1 MNEVNS
7 VLNDKEYPFD
17 LASYKTIYEHN
28 PQAFAVIRVLK
39 EDNSS
44 YKDISF
50 VYVNNAYEK
59 MSGFSRSDVIGHT
72 YTEIMDK
79 YAPGQFGPGK
89 QWNKLYG
96 TVAYEG
102 GEKTAVVASSEIEP
116 GKKHYVSVQC
126 FQIAEGYVGSNVLDI
141 SDQVNRR
148 ERSRI
153 IEAVRIEHAKYD
165 RECDRFSTAE
175 NTDSDR
181 LIAKAH
187 FDLTENKVLKY
198 EAYRP
203 AVSEKY
209 SASTFDETF
218 SGLDSACVFKKEAE
232 KLRMLTNRKHLLG
245 QFRDGTSEH
254 SLKFAMK
261 EELGI
266 ASKVRLDCRLIHS
279 PETGNVELFAYLRD
293 ETAKRLEQLI
303 IEKIGLTGICSLGYI
318 CIPTGSISFY
328 IHDHKPTDPDSSEI
342 TEKRFDER
350 AALFRDSFGICGSEL
365 ENAVEQTSIPVITSG
380 LEKNGRYSHIISGQ
394 NAGRKIHMRYDF
406 CWLEKENSTI
416 FFVKTD
422 ITEQFERQIILS
434 EQKNAAILNNAILDR
449 LALEATDY
457 VALIDAENDTIT
469 LHCGSYFGK
478 DKPTPEKLRITSY
491 SQLLDNMSRDLAL
504 NYASQNEICSIF
516 SAEQLLDSLT
526 DVPDLVIPYNFPDV
540 TDKSSVRRKQLR
552 YSLFDTDKKL
562 ILMSCTDITKSFE
575 YEKRIET
582 DERVIRKSA
591 LSSTDLIAILH
602 PDTSEISLRFGSW
615 TAHAPQSG
623 QASPEACEKTIS
635 LESFVGMTGKYIST
649 KANKQRFCEL
659 FSIGSIVGML
669 ENDPDA
675 MLIFDL
681 CSPDDPKAISKKQ
694 FRFTWLDDEK
704 RDILITR
711 TDITRSAAEE
721 QRRSQQLRDALD
733 SAEQSSRAKT
743 EFLSHMSHDIR
754 TPMNAIIGFSTLLL
768 RGLEDPQT
776 IDLARTRDEAD
787 KILSSARHLLG
798 LINDV
803 LDMSKIEAGNERINS
818 KKFMLSELIAST
830 DRMIR
835 PQAEEKS
842 QRFDI
847 YVSGL
852 KNDEFFSD
860 EPRLHQILMN
870 LLSNAVKYT
879 GIGGHIELR
888 IKGGAA
894 SEDPASSGKR
904 FEPVT
909 FEVRDN
915 GIGMSEEFRKV
926 IFEPFSRESRDDLS
940 EVQGTGLGMAI
951 TRNIVH
957 MLGGTIDVRSSV
969 GEGTVF
975 TVLLPLRI
983 PAEVQENYIPGIC
996 PRNVLIIDDEDE
1008 VCRNILGAMADKPV
1022 HADSVTNAAEA
1033 LAMANDMHCAGND
1046 YELIITD
1053 DLPDTD
1059 MSELIKKMRDTVS
1072 DPGKNGGEAF
1082 SPVIIMT
1089 GYDSPDAA
1097 ENASKAGADGFLP
1110 KPFFCSSL
1118 RSIIM
1123 MQVKKDLLYNCDRS
1137 AEKTSAE
1144 HSGISPS
1151 NTFSGLSILAVEDN
1165 ELNAEILREILRL
1178 NGAEV
1183 THVPDGLD
1191 AYELFRCTPAGEFDV
1206 IFMDIQMPLMDGY
1219 ECTKAIRALSC
1230 DMSVS
1235 PEKRIE
1241 AGKIPIIAMTA
1252 NAFSEDVQH
1261 ALLAGMNAHVP
1272 KPIDIEAVARA
1283 VERTVIK

>member
-7 VLNDKEYPFD
+7 VLNYKEYPFD
-17 LASYKTIYEHN
+17 LASYKTVYEHN

-39 EDNSS
+39 EDNGS
-44 YKDISF
+44 YKDIFF
-50 VYVNNAYEK
+50 VYANNAYEK
-59 MSGFSRSDVIGHT
+59 LSGFSRSDLIGHT
-72 YTEIMDK
+72 YTEIMEK

-102 GEKTAVVASSEIEP
+102 GEKTAVVASSEIDP
-116 GKKHYVSVQC
+116 AKKHYVSVQC
-126 FQIAEGYVGSNVLDI
+126 FQIAEGYVGSNILDI
-141 SDQVNRR
+141 SDQLDRR

-153 IEAVRIEHAKYD
+153 IEEERKEHAKYD

-175 NTDSDR
+175 NTDSDK

-187 FDLTENKVLKY
+187 FDLTENKVLKF

-218 SGLDSACVFKKEAE
+218 SGIDSACVFKKEAE

-254 SLKFAMK
+254 SLMFALK

-266 ASKVRLDCRLIHS
+266 ASKARLDCRLIHS

-328 IHDHKPTDPDSSEI
+328 IYDHKPTDPDSSEI

-350 AALFRDSFGICGSEL
+350 AALFRDSFGIDGSEL
-365 ENAVEQTSIPVITSG
+365 ENEVEQTSIPVITSG

-394 NAGRKIHMRYDF
+394 NSGRRIHMRYDF

-422 ITEQFERQIILS
+422 ITEQFERQITLS
-434 EQKNAAILNNAILDR
+434 EQKNAALLNNAILDR

-478 DKPTPEKLRITSY
+478 DKPTPEDLRTTSY
-491 SQLLDNMSRDLAL
+491 SQLLENMSRDLAL
-504 NYASQNEICSIF
+504 NYASRIEILSIF
-516 SAEQLLDSLT
+516 STDQLLDRLK
-526 DVPDLVIPYNFPDV
+526 DVPDLVIPYNFMDV
-540 TDKSSVRRKQLR
+540 TDKGSVRRKQLR

-562 ILMSCTDITKSFE
+562 ILMSCTDITQSFE
-575 YEKRIET
+575 YEKRIEI
-582 DERVIRKSA
+582 DERVIKKSA
-591 LSSTDLIAILH
+591 LDSTDLIAILH
-602 PDTSEISLRFGSW
+602 PNTSEISLRFGSW
-615 TAHAPQSG
+615 TDAAPQSG
-623 QASPEACEKTIS
+623 QAASAEKTIS
-635 LESFVGMTGKYIST
+635 LESFVGMTGQYIST
-649 KANKQRFCEL
+649 AANKQRFSEL

-681 CSPDDPKAISKKQ
+681 CSPDDPKAICKKQ

-704 RDILITR
+704 QDILITR
-711 TDITRSAAEE
+711 TDITRSVAEE

-776 IDLARTRDEAD
+776 VDLARTRDEAD
-787 KILSSARHLLG
+787 KILSSAKHLLG

-818 KKFMLSELIAST
+818 KKFMLSELIASA

-847 YVSGL
+847 YVSDL

-860 EPRLHQILMN
+860 ETRLRQILIN

-879 GIGGHIELR
+879 GVGGHIELR
-888 IKGGAA
+888 IKGSAA
-894 SEDPASSGKR
+894 SEDPISSGKR

-909 FEVRDN
+909 VEVKDN

-926 IFEPFSRESRDDLS
+926 IFEPFSRETRDDLS
-940 EVQGTGLGMAI
+940 EVQGTGLGMAL

-983 PAEVQENYIPGIC
+983 PKEAQENYIPGIC
-996 PRNVLIIDDEDE
+996 PRTVLIIDDEDE

-1022 HADSVTNAAEA
+1022 KADSVTNADEA
-1033 LAMANDMHCAGND
+1033 LAMISSKHSAEKD

-1053 DLPDTD
+1053 DLPGTD
-1059 MSELIKKMRDTVS
+1059 MPELIKKMRDIIS
-1072 DPGKNGGEAF
+1072 GSAAGGGKAF

-1144 HSGISPS
+1144 HRGISPS
-1151 NTFSGLSILAVEDN
+1151 KTFAGLNILAVEDN

-1191 AYELFRCTPAGEFDV
+1191 AYELFRCTPAGEYDV

-1219 ECTKAIRALSC
+1219 ECTKAIRALSS
-1230 DMSVS
+1230 DMSIP

-1272 KPIDIEAVARA
+1272 KPIDIEAIARA

>member
-1 MNEVNS
+1 
-7 VLNDKEYPFD
+7 
-17 LASYKTIYEHN
+17 
-28 PQAFAVIRVLK
+28 
-39 EDNSS
+39 
-44 YKDISF
+44 
-50 VYVNNAYEK
+50 
-59 MSGFSRSDVIGHT
+59 
-72 YTEIMDK
+72 
-79 YAPGQFGPGK
+79 
-89 QWNKLYG
+89 
-96 TVAYEG
+96 
-102 GEKTAVVASSEIEP
+102 
-116 GKKHYVSVQC
+116 
-126 FQIAEGYVGSNVLDI
+126 
-141 SDQVNRR
+141 
-148 ERSRI
+148 
-153 IEAVRIEHAKYD
+153 
-165 RECDRFSTAE
+165 
-175 NTDSDR
+175 
-181 LIAKAH
+181 
-187 FDLTENKVLKY
+187 
-198 EAYRP
+198 
-203 AVSEKY
+203 
-209 SASTFDETF
+209 
-218 SGLDSACVFKKEAE
+218 
-232 KLRMLTNRKHLLG
+232 
-245 QFRDGTSEH
+245 
-254 SLKFAMK
+254 
-261 EELGI
+261 
-266 ASKVRLDCRLIHS
+266 
-279 PETGNVELFAYLRD
+279 
-293 ETAKRLEQLI
+293 
-303 IEKIGLTGICSLGYI
+303 
-318 CIPTGSISFY
+318 
-328 IHDHKPTDPDSSEI
+328 
-342 TEKRFDER
+342 FDER
-350 AALFRDSFGICGSEL
+350 AALFRGAFGIDGTEL

-380 LEKNGRYSHIISGQ
+380 LEQNGRYSHIISGQ
-394 NAGRKIHMRYDF
+394 NSGRKIHMRYDF

-422 ITEQFERQIILS
+422 ITEQFERQITLS

-457 VALIDAENDTIT
+457 VALIDAENDKIT

-478 DKPTPEKLRITSY
+478 DKPTPEDLRMTSY
-491 SQLLDNMSRDLAL
+491 SQLLENMSRDLAL
-504 NYASQNEICSIF
+504 NYASRIEILSIF
-516 SAEQLLDSLT
+516 STDQLLDRLK
-526 DVPDLVIPYNFPDV
+526 DVPDLVIPYNFMDV
-540 TDKSSVRRKQLR
+540 TDKGSVRRKQLR
-552 YSLFDTDKKL
+552 YSMFDTDKKL
-562 ILMSCTDITKSFE
+562 ILTSCTDITQSFE
-575 YEKRIET
+575 YEKRIEI
-582 DERVIRKSA
+582 DERVIKKSA
-591 LSSTDLIAILH
+591 LDSTDLIAILH
-602 PDTSEISLRFGSW
+602 PNTSEISLRFGSW
-615 TAHAPQSG
+615 TDAAPQSG
-623 QASPEACEKTIS
+623 QAASAEKTIS
-635 LESFVGMTGKYIST
+635 LESFVGMTGQYIST
-649 KANKQRFCEL
+649 AANKQRFSEL
-659 FSIGSIVGML
+659 FSIGSLVGML

-681 CSPDDPKAISKKQ
+681 CSPDDPKAICKKQ

-704 RDILITR
+704 QDILITR
-711 TDITRSAAEE
+711 TDITRSVAEE

-776 IDLARTRDEAD
+776 VDLARTRDEAD
-787 KILSSARHLLG
+787 KILSSAKHLLG

-847 YVSGL
+847 YVSDL

-860 EPRLHQILMN
+860 ETRLRQILIN

-879 GIGGHIELR
+879 GVGGHIELR
-888 IKGGAA
+888 IKGSAA
-894 SEDPASSGKR
+894 SEDPISSGKR

-909 FEVRDN
+909 IEVKDN

-940 EVQGTGLGMAI
+940 EVQGTGLGMAL

-983 PAEVQENYIPGIC
+983 PKEAQENYIPGIC
-996 PRNVLIIDDEDE
+996 PRTVLIIDDEDE

-1022 HADSVTNAAEA
+1022 KADSVTNADEA
-1033 LAMANDMHCAGND
+1033 LAMISSKHSAEKD

-1053 DLPDTD
+1053 DLPGTD
-1059 MSELIKKMRDTVS
+1059 MPELIKKMRDIIS
-1072 DPGKNGGEAF
+1072 GSAAGGGKAF

-1144 HSGISPS
+1144 HRGISPS
-1151 NTFSGLSILAVEDN
+1151 KTFAGLNILAVEDN
-1165 ELNAEILREILRL
+1165 ELNAEILREILRI

-1191 AYELFRCTPAGEFDV
+1191 AYELFRCTPAGEYDV

-1219 ECTKAIRALSC
+1219 ECTKAIRALSS

-1272 KPIDIEAVARA
+1272 KPIDIEAIARA

>member
-7 VLNDKEYPFD
+7 VLNYKEYPFD
-17 LASYKTIYEHN
+17 LASYKTVYEHN

-39 EDNSS
+39 EDNGS
-44 YKDISF
+44 YKDIFF
-50 VYVNNAYEK
+50 VYANNAYEK
-59 MSGFSRSDVIGHT
+59 LSGFSRSDLIGHT
-72 YTEIMDK
+72 YTEIMEK

-126 FQIAEGYVGSNVLDI
+126 FRIAEGYVGSNVLDI
-141 SDQVNRR
+141 SDQLDRR

-153 IEAVRIEHAKYD
+153 IEEERKEHAKYD

-175 NTDSDR
+175 NTDNEN

-187 FDLTENKVLKY
+187 FDLTVNKVLKY

-218 SGLDSACVFKKEAE
+218 SGIDSACVFKKEAE

-254 SLKFAMK
+254 SLMFALK

-394 NAGRKIHMRYDF
+394 NSGRKIHMRYDF

-422 ITEQFERQIILS
+422 ITEQFERQITLS

-457 VALIDAENDTIT
+457 VALIDAENDKIT
-469 LHCGSYFGK
+469 LHCGSFFGK
-478 DKPTPEKLRITSY
+478 DKPTPEKLRMTSY
-491 SQLLDNMSRDLAL
+491 SQLLENMSRDLAL
-504 NYASQNEICSIF
+504 NYASRIEILSIF
-516 SAEQLLDSLT
+516 STDQLLDRLK
-526 DVPDLVIPYNFPDV
+526 DVPDLVIPYNFMDV
-540 TDKSSVRRKQLR
+540 TDKGSVRRKQLR
-552 YSLFDTDKKL
+552 YSMFDTDKKL
-562 ILMSCTDITKSFE
+562 ILTSCTDITQSFE
-575 YEKRIET
+575 YEKRIEI
-582 DERVIRKSA
+582 DERVIKKSA
-591 LSSTDLIAILH
+591 LDSTDLIAILH
-602 PDTSEISLRFGSW
+602 PNTSEISLRFGSW
-615 TAHAPQSG
+615 TDAAPQSG
-623 QASPEACEKTIS
+623 QAASAEKTIS
-635 LESFVGMTGKYIST
+635 LENFVGMTGQYIST
-649 KANKQRFCEL
+649 AANKQRFSEL

-681 CSPDDPKAISKKQ
+681 CSPDDPKAIYKKQ

-704 RDILITR
+704 QDILITR
-711 TDITRSAAEE
+711 TDITRSVAEE

-776 IDLARTRDEAD
+776 VDLARTRDEAD
-787 KILSSARHLLG
+787 KILSSAKHLLG

-818 KKFMLSELIAST
+818 KKFMLSELISST

-847 YVSGL
+847 YVSDL

-860 EPRLHQILMN
+860 ETRLRQILIN

-879 GIGGHIELR
+879 GVGGHIELR
-888 IKGGAA
+888 IKGSAA
-894 SEDPASSGKR
+894 SEDPISSGKR

-909 FEVRDN
+909 VEVKDN

-926 IFEPFSRESRDDLS
+926 IFEPFSRETRDDLS
-940 EVQGTGLGMAI
+940 EVQGTGLGMAL

-975 TVLLPLRI
+975 TALLPLRI
-983 PAEVQENYIPGIC
+983 PKEAQENYIPGIC
-996 PRNVLIIDDEDE
+996 PRTVLIIDDEDE

-1022 HADSVTNAAEA
+1022 RADSATNADKA
-1033 LAMANDMHCAGND
+1033 LAMISSKHSAEKD

-1059 MSELIKKMRDTVS
+1059 MPELIKKMRDIIS
-1072 DPGKNGGEAF
+1072 GSAAGGSNAF

-1151 NTFSGLSILAVEDN
+1151 KTFAGLNILAVEDN

-1272 KPIDIEAVARA
+1272 KPIDIEAIARA